1 LDFNYGA
8 LSLLRSLLK
17 KHFMITIYKYQ
28 FQIADRIEIEM
39 PIHSD
44 ILSVQ
49 LQGNTPTMWAK
60 VDTSLDLVK
69 RIFLVFGTG
78 HEINS
83 IFDYRHIGTIQHNGF
98 VWHIFE

>member
-1 LDFNYGA
+1 
-8 LSLLRSLLK
+8 
-17 KHFMITIYKYQ
+17 MITIYKYQ

-44 ILSVQ
+44 VLSIQ
-49 LQGNTPTMWAK
+49 LQSGIPTMWVK
-60 VDTSLDLVK
+60 VDTSLQMVK
-69 RIFLVFGTG
+69 RIFVVFGTG

-83 IFDYRHIGTIQHNGF
+83 MFDYRHIGTIQHQGY

>member
-1 LDFNYGA
+1 VHSGRGFFKANI
-8 LSLLRSLLK
+8 
-17 KHFMITIYKYQ
+17 MITIHKYQ
-28 FQIADRIEIEM
+28 FQIADSIEVEM

-49 LQGNTPTMWAK
+49 LQNGTPTIWAK
-60 VDTSLDLVK
+60 VDTSLQMVK

-78 HEINS
+78 HEINPM
-83 IFDYRHIGTIQHNGF
+83 FDYRHIGTIQLNGF